1 MFKVKN
7 KDINQSGVNE
17 VFLGSIVAF
26 ETHFSSVFIVGFQ
39 QVNVGFCQF
48 IYLMMKQ
55 FPYRELFVVWLYGE
69 RSRLNNVCHCM

>member
-1 MFKVKN
+1 MFKVNN
-7 KDINQSGVNE
+7 KDIKQSDVNE

-69 RSRLNNVCHCM
+69 RSRLNKVCHCM